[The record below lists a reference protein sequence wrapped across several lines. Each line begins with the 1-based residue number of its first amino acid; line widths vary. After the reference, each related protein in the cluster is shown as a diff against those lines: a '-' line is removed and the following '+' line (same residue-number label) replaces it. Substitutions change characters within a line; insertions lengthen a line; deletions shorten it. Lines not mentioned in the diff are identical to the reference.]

1 MAKVQFTPHLQ
12 RFVDCPAAD
21 VTGNSVRT
29 VLEEVFVKNP
39 RLRSYILDDQSR
51 LRRHVVVFVNG
62 EPIQDRE
69 QLSDAVE
76 ESSEIFVMQALSGG
90 QSRFP

>member
-12 RFVDCPAAD
+12 RFVGCPAVD
-21 VTGNSVRT
+21 VSGNNVRT
-29 VLEEVFVKNP
+29 VLEAVFAQNP
-39 RLRSYILDDQSR
+39 RLRGYILDDQSR

-62 EPIQDRE
+62 EPVHDRE

-76 ESSEIFVMQALSGG
+76 ESSEVFVMQALSGG
-90 QSRFP
+90 